1 MPCYASLEKTEAGFF
16 LKIRTTTT
24 NVQNKESVI
33 LQVIYVYDLNNFL
46 YTTFIFIAVFP
57 QEDLTF
63 KLLILSM
70 GALLQR
76 LQIFFLTYITF
87 LTYQNFST
95 TFLFYTC

>member
-1 MPCYASLEKTEAGFF
+1 MPCYASFEKTEAGFF

-24 NVQNKESVI
+24 NVQNKEGVI
-33 LQVIYVYDLNNFL
+33 LQVIYLYDLNNFL
-46 YTTFIFIAVFP
+46 YTTFIFIAFFP

-87 LTYQNFST
+87 HTYQNFT
-95 TFLFYTC
+95 TLLFYTC